1 MTVAAVQ
8 NEAAASVYARLNG
21 TSSSASTSSKSAVTE
36 MSDRFLKLL
45 VTQLKNQDP
54 TNPMENAELTSQLAQ
69 MSTVEGINKMNSTL
83 DGLVSQ
89 FKSSQVMQG
98 AALVGRQVLA
108 EGDTLTLGL
117 AGAAGG
123 VGLSA
128 AADSVQIKVFDGNGA
143 LVQTL
148 DLGKQDAGLVRFV
161 WDGSNASG
169 AAQAA
174 GDYSFKVDATAAAGA
189 TAAVTASAYALGN
202 VLSVSLNDNDMSA
215 EVSGLG
221 ARSLNQIRQ
230 IF

>member
-1 MTVAAVQ
+1 
-8 NEAAASVYARLNG
+8 
-21 TSSSASTSSKSAVTE
+21 
-36 MSDRFLKLL
+36 
-45 VTQLKNQDP
+45 
-54 TNPMENAELTSQLAQ
+54 
-69 MSTVEGINKMNSTL
+69 
-83 DGLVSQ
+83 
-89 FKSSQVMQG
+89 
-98 AALVGRQVLA
+98 
-108 EGDTLTLGL
+108 L